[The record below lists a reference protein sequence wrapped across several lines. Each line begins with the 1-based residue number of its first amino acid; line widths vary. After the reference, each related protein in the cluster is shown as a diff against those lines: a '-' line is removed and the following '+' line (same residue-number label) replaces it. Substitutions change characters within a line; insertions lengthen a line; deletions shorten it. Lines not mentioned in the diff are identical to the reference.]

1 MSLNKKHSYTNRYT
15 QEAININKGDEMSEQ
30 DKEIQFEREVDRL
43 DKKFMKSDMGQ
54 EEYDLLY
61 KKLKEKFGFK

>member
-1 MSLNKKHSYTNRYT
+1 MS
-15 QEAININKGDEMSEQ
+15 DQ